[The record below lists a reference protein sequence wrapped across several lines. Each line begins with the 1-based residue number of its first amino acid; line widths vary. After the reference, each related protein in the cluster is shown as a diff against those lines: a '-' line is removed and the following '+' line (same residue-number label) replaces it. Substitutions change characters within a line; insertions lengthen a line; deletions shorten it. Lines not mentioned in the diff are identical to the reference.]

1 MKTTKRI
8 VAAALSCLV
17 AATSMFS
24 CSLSKKLSFADML
37 KETSNIKNYSAQM
50 VLNETFDKNSID
62 LNLDLQQSN
71 NNVEINK
78 LNIKT
83 NFSAPEVDSD
93 AEEYDI
99 DIPAPEN
106 VDMNLTDA
114 VKMVDGEFYLNVA
127 SIIDSV
133 QKIAGNEVNIDKDML
148 GTEWLLINN
157 FNDKDTTNKVIKSAN
172 ELSQTFTNTF
182 VDILNSS
189 DTKIEEDGDNGYKV
203 TIKDKDNLQKVLD
216 ASYDKLK
223 EQKDTYT
230 SKLQPIFDS
239 YNLDNIK
246 ANVSSFAGDIVKALC
261 DKLEIKYTDEDL
273 NGIKD
278 MINEGFSAVDT
289 EELESMNTSD
299 VGNMYDEFMKAL
311 EEAKDSLKDSDSE
324 VTAEYKIS
332 LEGKEGSRVCK
343 EKITFSAKAKS
354 GEDEEK
360 VDLNIELTAT
370 ENDKT
375 VKAPENAKTLTDVV
389 PKVIDYLKNNGMIN
403 QATLDAMKGQNLSDL
418 MNAMQQQMAAMSDP
432 TLMDYSEYENDVA

>member
-50 VLNETFDKNSID
+50 VLNETFDKNSIG
-62 LNLDLQQSN
+62 LNMDLQQSD
-71 NNVEINK
+71 NNVEISK

-246 ANVSSFAGDIVKALC
+246 ANASNFAVDIVKAFC

-289 EELESMNTSD
+289 EELEAMNTSD
-299 VGNMYDEFMKAL
+299 VNGLYDKFLKAL
-311 EEAKDSLKDSDSE
+311 EEAKDELKNDDTDL
-324 VTAEYKIS
+324 TAEYKIS
-332 LEGKEGSRVCK
+332 LEGKEGSRVCNQKIIINAKDK
-343 EKITFSAKAKS
+343 EN
-354 GEDEEK
+354 EQK
-360 VDLNIELTAT
+360 VDINIELKAT

-375 VKAPENAKTLTDVV
+375 VKAPETAKTLTDVV
-389 PKVIDYLKNNGMIN
+389 QNIIDYLKDSGMIN

-432 TLMDYSEYENDVA
+432 TVMDYSEYEDDVA